1 MNEQIILQRQQAYA
15 EILEILK
22 LLGNDYINKI
32 PSKVID
38 YFEGNASKEYKFN
51 IASNVDIS
59 KQIKNP
65 ITINLIGML
74 KYNYW
79 CNNEEEKKQLMNK
92 FIENDKIKEEALKEK
107 YNSNIILKK
116 HSNENNSEKNINTEI
131 IIVNHKQSI
140 FAKIVNKIKSILN
153 KK

>member
-140 FAKIVNKIKSILN
+140 FAKIVNKIKSIFN
-153 KK
+153 K